1 MLRVLHDMK
10 RTKNWVVERI
20 DRQWRVTVQGKD
32 ADGVEHCRQTMTGS
46 YMAATYLAARITK
59 QLKLV

>member
-10 RTKNWVVERI
+10 RTKHWVVERI
-20 DRQWRVTVQGKD
+20 DRQWRVTVHGKD
-32 ADGVEHCRQTMTGS
+32 ADGVEHSRQAMVGS

-59 QLKLV
+59 QLRLV